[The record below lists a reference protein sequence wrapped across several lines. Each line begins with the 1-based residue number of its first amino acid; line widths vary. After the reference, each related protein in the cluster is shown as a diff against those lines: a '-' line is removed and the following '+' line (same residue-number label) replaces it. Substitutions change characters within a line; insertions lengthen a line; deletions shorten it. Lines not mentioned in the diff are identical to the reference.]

1 MERLAEIIG
10 IPVVQT
16 VTVNM
21 ITEFSTYCTSIV
33 ARNERNEIMHVRNLD
48 FGFTTVMK
56 RLVYEAVLTKDGLEK
71 ARSPCIAGY
80 YGSYTGH
87 KAGVFSVSYN
97 VRETVR
103 VPTVQMLLAN
113 LENTLDPT
121 RVPLENLIQTLLLED
136 SVTFNQ
142 AVQTIMT

>member
-33 ARNERNEIMHVRNLD
+33 ARNERNEITHVRNLD

-56 RLVYEAVLTKDGLEK
+56 RLVYEAVLTKDGVEK

-121 RVPLENLIQTLLLED
+121 RVPLENLI
-136 SVTFNQ
+136 
-142 AVQTIMT
+142 

>member
-56 RLVYEAVLTKDGLEK
+56 RLVYEAVLTKDG
-71 ARSPCIAGY
+71 
-80 YGSYTGH
+80 
-87 KAGVFSVSYN
+87 
-97 VRETVR
+97 
-103 VPTVQMLLAN
+103 
-113 LENTLDPT
+113 
-121 RVPLENLIQTLLLED
+121 
-136 SVTFNQ
+136 
-142 AVQTIMT
+142 

>member
-10 IPVVQT
+10 IPVLQT

-80 YGSYTGH
+80 YGSYTGN

-103 VPTVQMLLAN
+103 LPTVQMLLAN